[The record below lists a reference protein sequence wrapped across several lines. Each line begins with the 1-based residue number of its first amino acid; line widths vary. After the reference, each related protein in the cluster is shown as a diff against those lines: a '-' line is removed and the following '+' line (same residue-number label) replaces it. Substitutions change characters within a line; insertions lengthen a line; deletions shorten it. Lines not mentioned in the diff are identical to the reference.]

1 VFCAII
7 LLSGKPDHR
16 TNKGQKMN
24 IVWETVKQDAK
35 AELDRIWAILTEA
48 SNFHKNSIGKMGEQ
62 FAYENAM
69 EINAVYETTKAAY
82 KAIGLKGS
90 IGIHNI

>member
-35 AELDRIWAILTEA
+35 AELDRIWVIMTEA
-48 SNFHKNSIGKMGEQ
+48 SKAHEDAKGTMIEELTFKTAKDYFQ
-62 FAYENAM
+62 F
-69 EINAVYETTKAAY
+69 YETTKAAY